1 VRTAQRTGDSFAPRR
16 LRDKVADRLVF
27 SKIRARMGGRMKTL
41 VSGSAPLPR
50 DIAEFFAAAGL
61 PILEGYGLTE
71 TSPVL
76 TANRPEA
83 PRFGTVGQA
92 VAGVELRI
100 AEDGEILARG
110 PNIMRGYWH
119 KPEATTEALEDGWF
133 HTGDIGVLS
142 HDGYLT
148 ITDRK
153 KDVLVTSG
161 GKKVAPQPIERR
173 LAGHPLV
180 AEAVLVGDGR
190 RFPSVLIVP
199 AFGVLEQRLRALG
212 RAGGDRASLVAR
224 ADVISLYQEIVD
236 ALNHELAQYEQIKKM
251 ALLPTEFTVD
261 GGELT
266 PTLKVKRRVVESEWR
281 EVIEELY
288 A

>member
-1 VRTAQRTGDSFAPRR
+1 
-16 LRDKVADRLVF
+16 
-27 SKIRARMGGRMKTL
+27 
-41 VSGSAPLPR
+41 
-50 DIAEFFAAAGL
+50 
-61 PILEGYGLTE
+61 
-71 TSPVL
+71 
-76 TANRPEA
+76 
-83 PRFGTVGQA
+83 
-92 VAGVELRI
+92 
-100 AEDGEILARG
+100 
-110 PNIMRGYWH
+110 MRGYWR
-119 KPEATTEALEDGWF
+119 KPEATAEALDDGWF

-142 HDGYLT
+142 ADGYLT

-199 AFGVLEQRLRALG
+199 AFVVLEQRLRALG
-212 RAGGDRASLVAR
+212 RASGDRASLVAR
-224 ADVISLYQEIVD
+224 ADVVGLYQEIVD

-251 ALLPTEFTVD
+251 ALLPAEFTID

-266 PTLKVKRRVVESEWR
+266 PTLKVKRRVVESQWR
-281 EVIEELY
+281 EVIEGLY
-288 A
+288 ADRVDLNQQAGVSFEVGHTVP